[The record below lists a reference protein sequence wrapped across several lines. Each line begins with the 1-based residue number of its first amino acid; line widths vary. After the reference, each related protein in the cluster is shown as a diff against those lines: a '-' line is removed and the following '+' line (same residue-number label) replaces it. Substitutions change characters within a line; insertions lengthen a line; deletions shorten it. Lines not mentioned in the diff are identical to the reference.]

1 VAGTNAAL
9 TKFRSGPSEML
20 SSSCKYGIRAIIFI
34 ASRPDK
40 NINTGLKQIADELK
54 IPQPYLAKILQ
65 ILSRKKILRSAKG
78 PHGGF
83 YLLKPADELSL
94 MDIIEA
100 IDGGEFF
107 DRCYVTGEKCNFDK
121 ADKGVCVLH
130 DDLRK
135 EKERLSKFFSSK
147 TIDSIIKQLNG
158 NPSLKI

>member
-1 VAGTNAAL
+1 
-9 TKFRSGPSEML
+9 ML
-20 SSSCKYGIRAIIFI
+20 SASCKYGIRAVIFI

-40 NINTGLKQIADELK
+40 KANTGLKQIADELK

-65 ILSRKKILRSAKG
+65 ILSRKKILHSTKG

-83 YLLKPADELSL
+83 YILKPADELTL

-121 ADKGVCVLH
+121 PDKGVCILH
-130 DDLRK
+130 NDLRK
-135 EKERLSKFFSSK
+135 EKERLSTFFRSK
-147 TIDSIIKQLNG
+147 TIESLTKQLNG
-158 NPSLKI
+158 NPAVTI